1 MSAVAKQLF
10 IDLSRCQGHARC
22 WAFAPEAF
30 GIDDEG
36 YSYVLP
42 GAEGQVDAENVRKAM
57 KNCPERAIL
66 VVDTD
71 APEGAS

>member
-1 MSAVAKQLF
+1 MAKELA

-42 GAEGQVDAENVRKAM
+42 GAEGLVDNENVRKAI
-57 KNCPERAIL
+57 KNCPERAIIIRDSDG
-66 VVDTD
+66 VEE
-71 APEGAS
+71 AP